1 MATNQHSWTQL
12 SDKDLLKMRLCDLNL
27 RLKGHPLQSLIAKLH
42 QELRSKEILLTPH
55 IYISDDWFCP
65 DGTTS
70 FTIPF
75 FLLHPRL
82 LKLERRFIGEVEGET
97 EEHFMKL
104 IRHEM
109 GHVIDNAFKLRKV
122 VRRRNLFGASHAEY
136 PASYEYRPY
145 SKNYVRHIEEGYAQS
160 HPDEDWAETF
170 AVWLTPKSNWRK
182 SYKNWPA
189 LKKLDLLNTIMEEKV
204 LKTPPIFKNKK
215 EEDSLSSLTMTLG
228 EYFMEKRERLQLD
241 RSKLLAPALETFFT
255 VKNQS
260 NKFPLA
266 SQYLKKN
273 KVYFSQEIG
282 IKTEVFRYKVDRV
295 LDSIIEGCE
304 SSQRR
309 LATNL
314 EERPEK
320 LIKLLAGQVKD
331 FIRKGHHKVI
341 M

>member
-1 MATNQHSWTQL
+1 MAITQYSWAQL
-12 SDKDLLKMRLCDLNL
+12 PDKDLLKTRLCDLHL
-27 RLKGHPLQSLIAKLH
+27 TLDGHPLHSLIAKLH
-42 QELRSKEILLTPH
+42 QELRAKEILLTPH
-55 IYISDDWFCP
+55 IYIADDWFCP

-75 FLLHPRL
+75 YLLHPRL
-82 LKLERRFIGEVEGET
+82 IELERTFIGEVEGES

-122 VRRRNLFGASHAEY
+122 VRRRNLFGASNAEY
-136 PASYEYRPY
+136 PASYEYRPH
-145 SKNYVRHIEEGYAQS
+145 SQNYVRHIEEGYAQS

-170 AVWLTPKSNWRK
+170 AVWLAPKSNWRK

-189 LKKLDLLNTIMEEKV
+189 FRKLDLLNTIMEEKV
-204 LKTPPIFKNKK
+204 LKTPPLFKNKK
-215 EEDSLSSLTMTLG
+215 EEGSLSCLTMTLG
-228 EYFMEKRERLQLD
+228 EYFKEKRERLQLD
-241 RSKLLAPALETFFT
+241 RSNLLTPALETFFT
-255 VKNQS
+255 AKNQS
-260 NKFPLA
+260 NTFPLA

-273 KVYFSQEIG
+273 KKFFSQAIG
-282 IKTEVFRYKVDRV
+282 IKTEEFRYRVDQV
-295 LDSIIEGCE
+295 LDSIIKGCDK
-304 SSQRR
+304 SQRR
-309 LATNL
+309 ITTNL

-320 LIKLLAGQVKD
+320 LVKLLAGQVKD